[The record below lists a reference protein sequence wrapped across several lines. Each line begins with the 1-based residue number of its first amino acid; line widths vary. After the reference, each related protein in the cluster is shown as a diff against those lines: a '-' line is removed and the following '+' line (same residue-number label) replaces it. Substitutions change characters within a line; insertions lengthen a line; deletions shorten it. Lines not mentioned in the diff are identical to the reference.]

1 MELLN
6 EIRIAEL
13 AQKLKNNSLTELEF
27 SELQKLIEDG
37 YKHPQL
43 DDLMKSHWLKL
54 DNKTVDVSDEQVN
67 YIHKKILFKL
77 GAEKTGNTRTLNV
90 NKWLQVFQKVAAVLI
105 VPIIIAS
112 VFYNMYNRQGS
123 QSWVE
128 INSPEGAR
136 TEFHL
141 PDGSSGWL
149 NGGSKIKYD
158 PEFLSTRQVEL
169 TGEAFFNIT
178 KRNGASFVVHT
189 SDLDIKVLGT
199 RFNVANYPGEE
210 LSEVILEEG
219 KIEATIAS
227 TSDSRILAPGDK
239 LELQRSNKTIKID
252 RVDTESYTAWKDGFL
267 MLNDEALEQGAKRLE
282 RWYNVDIEIVDDE
295 LRDSRF
301 KATFKDESL
310 EEVIRLLALSTPID
324 YEILP
329 RKTDENGVFLKK
341 KIILKLKQ

>member
-43 DDLMKSHWLKL
+43 DDLMKSHWQKL
-54 DNKTVDVSDEQVN
+54 DNKTVDVSDERVN

-77 GAEKTGNTRTLNV
+77 DSEKADNTRTLNV

-105 VPIIIAS
+105 VPIIIVS

-169 TGEAFFNIT
+169 SGEAYFDVVKQNGISFIVGTPAMNI
-178 KRNGASFVVHT
+178 N
-189 SDLDIKVLGT
+189 VLGT
-199 RFNVANYPGEE
+199 KFNVSTNSKEG
-210 LSEVILEEG
+210 LTEVVLEEG
-219 KIEATIAS
+219 KIEAIGTIK
-227 TSDSRILAPGDK
+227 TFNKVLVPGDK
-239 LELQRSNKTIKID
+239 LDFNFQKNILKIESI
-252 RVDTESYTAWKDGFL
+252 DTESYTAWKDGFL
-267 MLNDEALEQGAKRLE
+267 MLNEETLEQCTRRIE
-282 RWYNVDIEIVDDE
+282 RWYNVDIEIVDE
-295 LRDSRF
+295 QLKNYGF

-310 EEVIRLLALSTPID
+310 EEVIRLLAITTPID
-324 YEILP
+324 FEILP
-329 RKTDENGVFLKK
+329 RKIDENGVYLKQ

>member
-27 SELQKLIEDG
+27 SELQKLIENG

-43 DDLMKSHWLKL
+43 DDLMKNHWYKL
-54 DNKTVDVSDEQVN
+54 NNETAGVSDERIN

-77 GAEKTGNTRTLNV
+77 DSGKADNTRILNA
-90 NKWLQVFQKVAAVLI
+90 NKWLQVFQKVAAILI
-105 VPIIIAS
+105 VPIIIVS
-112 VFYNMYNRQGS
+112 IFYNMHNRHGG

-158 PEFLSTRQVEL
+158 PNFLSLRKVEL
-169 TGEAFFNIT
+169 SGEAYFDIT
-178 KRNGASFVVHT
+178 KRNGTSFVVHT

-210 LSEVILEEG
+210 FSEVILEEG

-227 TSDSRILAPGDK
+227 TSDARMLLPGDK
-239 LELQRSNKTIKID
+239 LELQRNNKTIKID
-252 RVDTESYTAWKDGFL
+252 HVDTESYTAWKDGFL

-310 EEVIRLLALSTPID
+310 EEVIRLLALSTPIE